1 MLTFSKNDWFF
12 TFLVIS
18 RSFCPIRPSHLK
30 SGGRPLA
37 SMAGVYCPT
46 CEAGVEAVAKFCLAC
61 GHDLTVQGPITATGH
76 DLNQL
81 KEVIRVRDDLSMAEK
96 FDMIAKI
103 EDGANPIVLGI
114 AAPAEGEEADLS
126 DAFSMEIA
134 EPSSSSVFTNHE
146 WGKSPAA
153 NAAIRAVVRGTNG
166 WDLIQAGKLDLKEG
180 LFREAMDNGMEA
192 STHIHDVASGEHEGI
207 DPESMRAIP
216 VLKPPK
222 RSFCPKCGSDI
233 HANTMLQWRKWRDS
247 SSEVVSMQLEA
258 SMETSLIQVAAHYIN
273 VMQAMQ
279 DERDD
284 ALNKLSKGDPA
295 AMEDKLRSK
304 LEKSIRSEIEKEVR
318 AELEEEF
325 KGRSIS
331 SSPSKA
337 KGSKAKSS
345 GTGTKADANKAA
357 SNKAAAN
364 KAATGTQK
372 KKSSGMFGAKKITK
386 KYEGEPGGKAD
397 WFLKDALD
405 TVYDPHGTGKVVK
418 PATILARSAAGNVR
432 VRDVVRIFDVD
443 GEEGIS
449 ELAWTSPLTKYI
461 IEAYSAC

>member
-1 MLTFSKNDWFF
+1 
-12 TFLVIS
+12 
-18 RSFCPIRPSHLK
+18 
-30 SGGRPLA
+30 
-37 SMAGVYCPT
+37 MAGVYCPT
-46 CEAGVEAVAKFCLAC
+46 CEAGVEAAAKFCLSC
-61 GHDLTVQGPITATGH
+61 GHDLTGQGPITATGH

-81 KEVIRVRDDLSMAEK
+81 KEVIRIRDDLSMAEK

-114 AAPAEGEEADLS
+114 AAPAEGEEVDIS
-126 DAFSMEIA
+126 DAFSVEA
-134 EPSSSSVFTNHE
+134 TGNESSSVFANHE

-284 ALNKLSKGDPA
+284 ALNKLENGDPA
-295 AMEDKLRSK
+295 AVEGKLRTK
-304 LEKSIRSEIEKEVR
+304 LEKSIRSELEKEIR

-325 KGRSIS
+325 QGRTVA

-337 KGSKAKSS
+337 KASKAKSA
-345 GTGTKADANKAA
+345 GTTT
-357 SNKAAAN
+357 KAAAT
-364 KAATGTQK
+364 KAAAGTQK
-372 KKSSGMFGAKKITK
+372 KKSSGMFGAKKVTK

-397 WFLKDALD
+397 WFLKEALD
-405 TVYDPHGTGKVVK
+405 TVYDPHGTGKAVK
-418 PATILARSAAGNVR
+418 PATILARSSAGNVR